1 MPAFV
6 LSFVL
11 FVGCEID
18 TCVDEFMSELIDAS
32 HVVTGVIEGEVGACA
47 LDVLNE
53 DSILH
58 GVILGRQNC
67 PESDAELEMRALI
80 LTSHDIYTT

>member
-18 TCVDEFMSELIDAS
+18 TCVDEFVSQLINAS
-32 HVVTGVIEGEVGACA
+32 HVVTGVIEGEVGACT
-47 LDVLNE
+47 LDILDK
-53 DSILH
+53 DSVLH
-58 GVILGRQNC
+58 GVILSGQDR